1 MSSEHLP
8 TEDEPTP
15 REVLQTVQKA
25 LHVNSSLKRAT
36 AEEVTRQI
44 HIGGYLEARASPSLV
59 ADMLEVMRAGGLG
72 LRSPELQP
80 CSLELFWDGSAGQVS
95 DGIDLDQYR
104 RAVLFPLAYAS
115 PRL

>member
-15 REVLQTVQKA
+15 REVLQAVQKA

-59 ADMLEVMRAGGLG
+59 ADMLEVMRAGGL

-80 CSLELFWDGSAGQVS
+80 CSLELFWDGSAGHVS
-95 DGIDLDQYR
+95 DGIDLDQFR
-104 RAVLFPLAYAS
+104 RAVLCPLAYAS